1 MVFHS
6 GSVVVDFNTC
16 FGSLEM
22 QIFLLQQEVCV
33 AAAFVQRAVVPAG
46 YGFGVAVLVHGGLGA
61 RGDETPEIR
70 HNLWGI
76 VGV

>member
-33 AAAFVQRAVVPAG
+33 AAAFVQSAVVPAG
-46 YGFGVAVLVHGGLGA
+46 YDFGVAVLVHGGLGA